1 MAKLQDVIGEIDATY
16 GVGLVALGSRGKA
29 FVTRRWQCMIF
40 DVDLALGG
48 GFPRRKFIQIYGPES
63 GGKSV
68 LMYKAIAGIQMY
80 CRYCIELFCIDE
92 NGEEFCSC
100 PIMCPDCETLY
111 QFTEYSGPAAAE
123 DDPFDWEKIHDEWE
137 CECLMQPKGTKA
149 KKDRVPKITRRAK
162 KCRGSLFDAEDS
174 FDRQWAEFLGVD
186 CDHLFVFL
194 PEYAE
199 QGIDIADKLLRTKE
213 IDILG
218 IDSIAE
224 LTPSKEI
231 EASSEEWQM
240 GLSARLVNKAL
251 RRWNASLNS
260 FGVNAITAPAILL
273 INQVRANLTGYE
285 EVCPGGQG
293 QKYKSAI
300 RVRVNVAKYKY
311 KEHGPKDNKI
321 KELQFA
327 DMSGFTRKNKTYPPM
342 KQYSYR
348 LYLDD
353 FDGHPAGTTNELSV
367 IVDRAIE
374 FDVIDR
380 PSKTTYTLK
389 LGDYD
394 LKWGTQK
401 AIAKAM
407 AEDHA
412 LMWAIRNKTMET
424 ALVQVR

>member
-1 MAKLQDVIGEIDATY
+1 
-16 GVGLVALGSRGKA
+16 
-29 FVTRRWQCMIF
+29 MIF

-68 LMYKAIAGIQMY
+68 LMYKAMAGLQMY
-80 CRYCIELFCIDE
+80 CRYCIELFRVDE
-92 NGEEFCSC
+92 NGEEMCAC
-100 PIMCPDCETLY
+100 PVTCDGCKTNF
-111 QFTEYSGPAAAE
+111 QFTEYTGPPATE

-137 CECLMQPKGTKA
+137 CECLVQKKGTKA
-149 KKDRVPKITRRAK
+149 KKDRIPKITRRAARS
-162 KCRGSLFDAEDS
+162 RGALFDAEQS
-174 FDRQWAEFLGVD
+174 FDRDWAEFLGVD
-186 CDHLFVFL
+186 CDLLFVFL

-224 LTPSKEI
+224 LTPMKEI

-260 FGVNAITAPAILL
+260 FGVNVITAPSILL
-273 INQVRANLTGYE
+273 INQVRANLGGYE
-285 EVCPGGQG
+285 EVCPGGAG
-293 QKYKSAI
+293 QKYKSSI
-300 RVRVNVAKYKY
+300 RVRVNTAKYKY
-311 KEHGPKDNKI
+311 KESGTGAAKI
-321 KELQFA
+321 KEMLFA

-348 LYLDD
+348 LYVDD
-353 FDGHPAGTTNELSV
+353 YEGHPAGTTNELAV
-367 IVDRAIE
+367 IVERAIE

-380 PSKTTYTLK
+380 PNKTTYTLE
-389 LGDYD
+389 LDDYSF
-394 LKWGTQK
+394 KWGTQK

-412 LMWAIRNKTMET
+412 LMWAIRDKTMEI
-424 ALVQVR
+424 ALEQVR